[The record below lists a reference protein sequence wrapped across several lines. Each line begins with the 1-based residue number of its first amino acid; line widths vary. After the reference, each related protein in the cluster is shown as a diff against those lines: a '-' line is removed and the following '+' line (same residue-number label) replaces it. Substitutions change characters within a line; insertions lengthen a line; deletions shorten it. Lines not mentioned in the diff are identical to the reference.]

1 MNALYKKIEHK
12 QTFCRMLA
20 FKLGLEK
27 ETVRNYL
34 EINKIPLKHLDRINS
49 ALNVQLEF
57 DKKVK
62 NELKNVFKNI

>member
-12 QTFCRMLA
+12 QTFCKMLS

-34 EINKIPLKHLDRINS
+34 EINKIPSKHLKRINS
-49 ALNVQLEF
+49 ALMIQLDF
-57 DKKVK
+57 DKKMK
-62 NELKNVFKNI
+62 SELKTAFKNI